1 MGLWHDPPH
10 VRGPHERHFIILG
23 SDLDLDLSLSR
34 LLPLCDMPKSLE
46 TYADNMASPNGSID
60 EHVRGDD
67 ENASGNERPRKMARI
82 STREEEGPSCSS
94 CRRRKTKCSR
104 DQPCSN
110 CSKIGTSLLRLSPA
124 IVSKLTDFCP
134 GANCVYDGGKMKP
147 GLRTGAVESLSQRL
161 SMSRPISSALSS
173 SLTCHFSRPR
183 KHVCWT
189 GHHVAAD
196 VECHLRR

>member
-1 MGLWHDPPH
+1 MPG
-10 VRGPHERHFIILG
+10 
-23 SDLDLDLSLSR
+23 DLTRDISSSWPRTLISTSPSP
-34 LLPLCDMPKSLE
+34 LLHCIAECSEVLNK
-46 TYADNMASPNGSID
+46 YAYNMASPNGSIVD

-67 ENASGNERPRKMARI
+67 ENASGNERPRKMARV

-110 CSKIGTSLLRLSPA
+110 CSKIGTSLLRLSSA
-124 IVSKLTDFCP
+124 IVSKLTNLCS
-134 GANCVYDGGKMKP
+134 GASCVYDGGKMKP

-161 SMSRPISSALSS
+161 SMPCPISSALSS

-189 GHHVAAD
+189 RHHVAAD
-196 VECHLRR
+196 VECHLRQ